1 MKDHA
6 MLQYFLLNGA
16 QMDAACFDEVYREV
30 QPSCY
35 EVIRVINGKALFL
48 EDHYDRFCHTLATVG
63 QKPPVSCDTLGRMIT
78 ELAERNGVQNYNVKV
93 IYNDFRAGGNFYL
106 FFTHTS
112 YPTEE
117 MYRQGVAT
125 ELMRSVRKN
134 PHAKIIND
142 SLREQADA
150 QIAAHHLFETILVDD
165 QGNITEGSKSNI
177 FFVRN
182 GELVTSPA
190 SGVLLGVTRKHI
202 LHAAEAGGVV
212 LKEEIIPA
220 DTLNSFDAAFI
231 SGTSP
236 KVLPIARIGEQTLD
250 VNDTALRR
258 IMQLYD
264 AEIRRYYSGE

>member
-6 MLQYFLLNGA
+6 MLKYFLLNGERK
-16 QMDAACFDEVYREV
+16 DAACFDEIYREV

-35 EVIRVINGKALFL
+35 EVIRVIDGKALFL
-48 EDHYDRFCHTLATVG
+48 EDHYDRFCHTLATVE
-63 QKPPVSCDTLGRMIT
+63 QEPPVSCETLGRMIT
-78 ELAERNGVQNYNVKV
+78 ELAEQNDVQNYNVKI
-93 IYNDFRAGGNFYL
+93 IYNDFRAGGQLYL

-117 MYRQGVAT
+117 MYRDGVAT

-142 SLREQADA
+142 SLRSQADA
-150 QIAAHHLFETILVDD
+150 QMAAHHLFETILVDD

-177 FFVRN
+177 FFVRG

-212 LKEEIIPA
+212 LKEETIPA
-220 DTLNSFDAAFI
+220 DSLGSFDAAFI

-236 KVLPIARIGEQTLD
+236 KVLPIARIGEQKLD
-250 VNDTALRR
+250 VNNAALRR